1 MNKVRTMMLT
11 VAALAAAA
19 LGGSAIAGAASSSSS
34 TNSTGSTS
42 STAPSTQSAPAFS
55 GPAHGTAAHE
65 DAETPV
71 TGANATKAQEAAVK
85 AVGGGKAGG
94 VTTDF
99 TKDGYEVTVT
109 KSDGTTSEVHMDSSF
124 NVVGGPGGGPG
135 GPEAP
140 SA

>member
-1 MNKVRTMMLT
+1 MNKVKRVLLT
-11 VAALAAAA
+11 AGVLAAAA
-19 LGGSAIAGAASSSSS
+19 LSGAAIAGAAGGSS
-34 TNSTGSTS
+34 STGSTTPS
-42 STAPSTQSAPAFS
+42 RPSTRPAPAFS

-85 AVGGGKAGG
+85 ALGSGKAGA

-99 TKDGYEVTVT
+99 AKDGYEVTVT
-109 KSDGTTSEVHMDSSF
+109 KSDGSTTEVHMDSSF
-124 NVVGGPGGGPG
+124 TVVGGPGGGHG
-135 GPEAP
+135 GPEPP